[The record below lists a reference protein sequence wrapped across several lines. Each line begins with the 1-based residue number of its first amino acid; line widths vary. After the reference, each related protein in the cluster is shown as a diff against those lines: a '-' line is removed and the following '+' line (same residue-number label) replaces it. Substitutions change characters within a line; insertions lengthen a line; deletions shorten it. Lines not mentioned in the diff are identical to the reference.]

1 MLATSNESNRTAIR
15 EDGRTC
21 LRATTRPGMAKP
33 EPASNKMAEDRRPR
47 FPPPKDD
54 GFPEWMACPG
64 EG

>member
-15 EDGRTC
+15 EDGRTR
-21 LRATTRPGMAKP
+21 LRATTQPGMAKP
-33 EPASNKMAEDRRPR
+33 EPTSNKVTEDRRPR